1 MKKIISALTLTALAL
16 GAASADVKFAL
27 NYRTQMV
34 GFSRL
39 VAAPDTNSDEN
50 HNNWFQQSKG
60 WQSASDTVSV
70 SASTDYAGATIRI
83 DPSLDKDGTT
93 SLTLQQYNAWV
104 RLGNLEIGN
113 GVWKDGLHLKEYLL
127 ANDSDAGWYQG
138 DLWQTV
144 KLGNLFGTSI
154 TTAMTDMVNFAG
166 AQGGLTGYA
175 TYKLNTDGAKF
186 AVTGALIGY
195 EDAEVNWD
203 DDASIYTGF
212 GLRVNAELSG
222 FSTQFVFKSASD
234 TENAGSGTSSRG
246 GEQRGI
252 GLYVK
257 PDLDALE
264 LVVGGAAGFK
274 NGELT
279 EANIDV
285 RARKELEES
294 GTSITFYTNVSHI
307 TNDNDYSADIK
318 HLGAEYLSG
327 GAATTVAPAYTGVHG
342 TQKYA
347 TAMWNF
353 IGVRQKIQKGL
364 YFLFSAGDNVSLDNV
379 GKDEWRGLEA
389 YVAPGVQIMNGKSG
403 IAAYCRV
410 GMSNIGVKDYNKGDS
425 ENELAVMIP
434 VVVRVRF

>member
-39 VAAPDTNSDEN
+39 VAAPNTNSDEN

-104 RLGNLEIGN
+104 RLGNLEIAN

-144 KLGNLFGTSI
+144 KLGTLFGTSI

-175 TYKLNTDGAKF
+175 TYKLNTDGAKL
-186 AVTGALIGY
+186 AITGALIGY
-195 EDAEVNWD
+195 ENAEVKWD
-203 DDASIYTGF
+203 DDGSIYTGF
-212 GLRVNAELSG
+212 GVRVNAELSG
-222 FSTQFVFKSASD
+222 FSTQFIFKSASD
-234 TENAGSGTSSRG
+234 TEGSTISVG

-410 GMSNIGVKDYNKGDS
+410 GMSNIGVKDYNKGSS